1 MTENE
6 NDDDD
11 HDHGDHHD
19 HGGGGDVDDAQ
30 VGSEPTSFRVRTQMT
45 END

>member
-11 HDHGDHHD
+11 HD

>member
-30 VGSEPTSFRVRTQMT
+30 VGKPTSFRVRTQMT